1 VTRSGQ
7 NIQADLAGA
16 FGHGQAGQRTAA
28 GHYQLEVLV
37 DEQRGHESWR
47 VSEAALAAAAA

>member
-1 VTRSGQ
+1 MPRP
-7 NIQADLAGA
+7 GA
-16 FGHGQAGQRTAA
+16 TQ
-28 GHYQLEVLV
+28 EVLV